1 MKYLNLKNFLTAV
14 LLSCLL
20 QTPVLA
26 GDLSFDSF
34 EAAEAA
40 AKKRADEYQKRME
53 EHIKSVNDQWEK
65 QQKDL
70 GSDASS
76 PDISKITTSSDGQKS
91 SDTDASK
98 SMEDAVN
105 SSVNKLKDEMI
116 NKAGPNSTG
125 FAGGAAGYQWSVKFK
140 NGKYVLSDSYNE
152 AEFNTGKKKEEPAAT
167 PAKEPAKEGGDDD
180 QETAPVETV
189 EKPAKDPG
197 KTVSDGEPA
206 EPAVQT
212 AATTGKNDPAE
223 SKPATSEG
231 GKTAEPGKPSA
242 PAKVEEPAKPAPG
255 VDPAPVKL
263 PPPSVRMVIQHPTDF
278 SEEVFSGNA
287 TSESTANYKLDK
299 FKIPEDTRIKISVEV
314 GDDVRP
320 EDVSMIVT
328 DDQGD
333 SAPVSD
339 AKLKNYRH
347 MFRVPSDDQYSA
359 SVYVADNKTPGKQQ
373 KKILQVMIPVSKVDF
388 ESRTLDN
395 QKGSK
400 SGSNMAIGDTSSSAS
415 GDNSNKSG
423 FGQPQQVDLSDLY
436 SSPDSSSAGSSGS
449 SAGSSGS
456 SAGSS
461 GSSDSSGSANSS
473 DSSGSGDSALSESSS
488 GSSDPQNSSDAGS
501 SGNSPAGGQTGSGA
515 EASGTGS
522 SSSQDAG
529 DTAGD
534 EHSAAANSS
543 GNTESSSDGSGINET
558 GSSDAGVNSENG
570 ATHEGSGEQSPSD
583 SGNGLTG
590 GDSTSSA
597 DGSES
602 SGDSSSDGDNRQS
615 STGSN
620 DNGENGSSGIATTAD
635 GQNPDMNQAADSSAA
650 LAAGGSGD
658 ENKQAVDTAGKKQ
671 PGASQTG
678 QSAQNEEDPFILA
691 LSLKAEAQKVYQS
704 FDFIDGN
711 SQTSADIKAGGE
723 VAFSLNFGSQ
733 VEPDS
738 VQIKVSDG
746 AQEIR
751 GNLKRMGESFV
762 YVFPTPTQKAFI
774 EVSGK
779 TEKRS
784 FSYRVGIPVR

>member
-1 MKYLNLKNFLTAV
+1 MKYLNLKNILTAA

-53 EHIKSVNDQWEK
+53 EHIKSVNEQWEK

-76 PDISKITTSSDGQKS
+76 PDITKITTSSDGQKS

-116 NKAGPNSTG
+116 SKAGPNSTG

-152 AEFNTGKKKEEPAAT
+152 AEFNTGKKKEDTAAT
-167 PAKEPAKEGGDDD
+167 PGKEPAKEAGGDD
-180 QETAPVETV
+180 QETAPVETA
-189 EKPAKDPG
+189 ETPAETPD
-197 KTVSDGEPA
+197 KTVSEAAPVEP
-206 EPAVQT
+206 VKT
-212 AATTGKNDPAE
+212 AATTPASKNEPAE
-223 SKPATSEG
+223 SKPATSEN
-231 GKTAEPGKPSA
+231 GKPAETGKPAEP
-242 PAKVEEPAKPAPG
+242 AKIEEPAKPAAG

-278 SEEVFSGNA
+278 SEEVFAGNA
-287 TSESTANYKLDK
+287 TSESTANYRLDK

-320 EDVSMIVT
+320 EDVSMVVT

-333 SAPVSD
+333 SAPVSE
-339 AKLKNYRH
+339 ARLKNYRH

-359 SVYVADNKTPGKQQ
+359 SVYVTDSKTPGKQQ

-400 SGSNMAIGDTSSSAS
+400 SGSNMALSDTSSSAS
-415 GDNSNKSG
+415 SESSSKSG

-436 SSPDSSSAGSSGS
+436 SSPDSLSSGQSGSSGS
-449 SAGSSGS
+449 SGSSES
-456 SAGSS
+456 I
-461 GSSDSSGSANSS
+461 GSSDSSGAGDSSLSGNSSGSEDSSNGSLQPGSGDDAASSHGNGGSANDSSSASDSGSSATDQHSATSANSDSSS
-473 DSSGSGDSALSESSS
+473 DNAASDSGTSQESNSDGTSLSNGDATSEGSNDEGSSESTGDLTGGDSAASADGSSGSGDS
-488 GSSDPQNSSDAGS
+488 
-501 SGNSPAGGQTGSGA
+501 
-515 EASGTGS
+515 S
-522 SSSQDAG
+522 SSS
-529 DTAGD
+529 
-534 EHSAAANSS
+534 
-543 GNTESSSDGSGINET
+543 
-558 GSSDAGVNSENG
+558 
-570 ATHEGSGEQSPSD
+570 
-583 SGNGLTG
+583 
-590 GDSTSSA
+590 
-597 DGSES
+597 
-602 SGDSSSDGDNRQS
+602 GDNRQS
-615 STGSN
+615 STG
-620 DNGENGSSGIATTAD
+620 NGDGGDSDSSGIASTAE
-635 GQNPDMNQAADSSAA
+635 GQNVDMNQTADSAAAQSATGNGDESR
-650 LAAGGSGD
+650 LAANSSD
-658 ENKQAVDTAGKKQ
+658 RKQ
-671 PGASQTG
+671 PGTG
-678 QSAQNEEDPFILA
+678 QNGQPAQNEEDPFILA

-711 SQTSADIKAGGE
+711 TQTSADIKAGGE
-723 VAFSLNFGSQ
+723 VAFSLSFGSQ

-738 VQIKVSDG
+738 IQIKVSDG
-746 AQEIR
+746 SQELK

-762 YVFPTPTQKAFI
+762 YVFPTPTQNAFI

-784 FSYRVGIPVR
+784 FNYRVGIPVR